1 MTSGPLDQGP
11 DHSSKGPVITVT
23 GPFFSDKRELRPTS
37 RGLLPSASKDNPAMT
52 LRPVP
57 ATHATMLACALLV
70 GSAHAQDAG
79 KPKLRPLDDAEL
91 SGVYGQALLD
101 LTNTTQGGY
110 DFSRLTLNADI
121 TMSSTLSGLVL
132 GRHADGTTDI
142 DISTLSFGRSD
153 LDDAH
158 RTVAIANPY
167 FEWVYSGSA
176 ATGDRQVVGMRVGF
190 GGIAGDVGLLMNT
203 VSGSLTINTPNGQ
216 MTSLGSGSTTLTG
229 ASCGCTLA
237 LNQVGGV
244 TAGTADG
251 ASRDFFL
258 SILKSALT
266 YPTTNGLTPAASQ
279 AGFWMNWTDRLNA
292 LNTTGTVPPNVPKIG
307 P

>member
-1 MTSGPLDQGP
+1 
-11 DHSSKGPVITVT
+11 VITVT

-52 LRPVP
+52 LRHLP
-57 ATHATMLACALLV
+57 AAHAAMLACALLV
-70 GSAHAQDAG
+70 GSAHAQDGA
-79 KPKLRPLDDAEL
+79 KPRLKALDDAEL

-142 DISTLSFGRSD
+142 DITTLNFGRSD

-190 GGIAGDVGLLMNT
+190 GGITGDVGLLMNT
-203 VSGSLTINTPNGQ
+203 VSGSLVINTPSGQ
-216 MTSLGSGSTTLTG
+216 MTSLGSQSTALTG
-229 ASCGCTLA
+229 CSGSCSLA

-266 YPTTNGLTPAASQ
+266 YPSANAALAAPATSQ
-279 AGFWMNWTDRLNA
+279 AGFWLNWTDRLNA
-292 LNTTGTVPPNVPKIG
+292 INTNGTPLPNVPKIG

>member
-1 MTSGPLDQGP
+1 
-11 DHSSKGPVITVT
+11 VITVT

-37 RGLLPSASKDNPAMT
+37 KGLLSSASTDNPIMT
-52 LRPVP
+52 IRPVL
-57 ATHATMLACALLV
+57 AAHASMLALALLG
-70 GSAHAQDAG
+70 GSAHAQDNG
-79 KPKLRPLDDAEL
+79 KPKLKPLDDAEL

-101 LTNTTQGGY
+101 LTNTSQGGY
-110 DFSRLTLNADI
+110 DFSRITLGADI

-132 GRHADGTTDI
+132 GRHADGSTDI

-167 FEWVYSGSA
+167 FEWVY
-176 ATGDRQVVGMRVGF
+176 TGTGADRQVVGMRVGF
-190 GGIAGDVGLLMNT
+190 GGITGDVGLLMNT

-216 MTSLGSGSTTLTG
+216 MSSLGSQSTTLTG
-229 ASCGCTLA
+229 ATCGCTLP
-237 LNQVGGV
+237 LNQIGGV
-244 TAGTADG
+244 TAGTSDG

-266 YPTTNGLTPAASQ
+266 YPTTNGLTPATSQ

-292 LNTTGTVPPNVPKIG
+292 INTTGFVPPNVPKIG